1 MDGCR
6 ETTEKARIVSECG
19 REFVFEWLSVP
30 ENNVRKL
37 EVHERNLV

>member
-1 MDGCR
+1 MQRNKGEGENR
-6 ETTEKARIVSECG
+6 QRVR

-30 ENNVRKL
+30 ENTVRKL